1 MECKGCGAQI
11 DIRNAVNGVVECEY
25 CHRIETLAKTTN
37 DDAKHFLKM
46 GEHDLDS
53 CKFDEAYTAYK
64 KASEYDG
71 REPQAYFGMAL
82 AEFNIQYIRDV
93 REEKD
98 PVTKELKK
106 VYKLQPICHEIN
118 EKKFI
123 DNKNYK
129 AAMLCASNEQRSEY
143 QRRANEIDYIKQ
155 EFNELKK
162 QGIDY
167 DCFICVK
174 VTDEQKNRTKDYTI
188 ADDMYTYL
196 KDKGCNPFFS
206 EREIKNRTG
215 ADYEAMILYALYT
228 SECMIVVCG
237 NEEYLQTPWVKNEY
251 TRFISLINDEQKE
264 RDAITIAFDG
274 KPIEKL
280 PGRNGKL
287 QGIDMKGFGAS
298 ERVLDFVQTHTPEA
312 QERRKQANERK
323 QREEERIKQQLEE
336 LKAQQDAAREELER
350 KLASVQ
356 SGGTAAQPTGG
367 ATVYSLLVRA
377 KQFLNDGDFNNAR
390 QYCNRILDIE
400 PENSDAWFLLLL
412 IENRVM
418 PTDKYL
424 SIVDG
429 LHAADDVDKLLNS
442 QQYKN
447 TKKYAGSDSR
457 LIAVEKALT
466 EKRAQLIERARIER
480 ERREKEE
487 MEIRERNELA
497 ERRSR
502 VQSQFDDAKR
512 SLDSARYTIFDYE
525 KETECG
531 KEEYIN
537 SRVEQEKY
545 EWVNGKRGAVVSLI
559 GFVILVCAAIILSMS
574 VTDSEMVGAMIL
586 SFVMIGIGFLAN
598 LIGLYVMLKDG
609 DFGGCFVLLWYFP
622 IVPIWGPICA
632 MRTFYKARVW
642 KKKRKIDLANEYE
655 HKIAKIQQLRLKI
668 PQMEKEVD
676 DISIQLNKMQ

>member
-11 DIRNAVNGVVECEY
+11 DIRNAVNGVVECTY

-64 KASEYDG
+64 KASEYDN

-129 AAMLCASNEQRSEY
+129 AAMLCASNEQRNEY

-162 QGIDY
+162 QGLDY

-174 VTDEQKNRTKDYTI
+174 VKDEQDNRTKDYTI
-188 ADDMYTYL
+188 ADDMYMYL
-196 KDKGCNPFFS
+196 KDRGFNPFFS

-215 ADYEAMILYALYT
+215 VDYEAMILYALYT

-367 ATVYSLLVRA
+367 ATVQSLLVRA
-377 KQFLNDGDFNNAR
+377 KQFLMNRDFNNAKS
-390 QYCNRILDIE
+390 YCDRVLDID
-400 PENSDAWFLLLL
+400 PENADAWFYSLLVA
-412 IENRVM
+412 NSV
-418 PTDKYL
+418 
-424 SIVDG
+424 S
-429 LHAADDVDKLLNS
+429 DVDNYITEIMKT
-442 QQYKN
+442 KPN
-447 TKKYAGSDSR
+447 TVAINIFRDSAAYINFQRYAPND
-457 LIAVEKALT
+457 A
-466 EKRAQLIERARIER
+466 RARDLQAALSER
-480 ERREKEE
+480 YDEFAAAEAEAARQAAEQWKENERQAAVRAKK
-487 MEIRERNELA
+487 MKKWKVVLVFSSISLVVGILIFLLCIAMSFIGALLSNAITDNAFYAFFNE
-497 ERRSR
+497 
-502 VQSQFDDAKR
+502 QP
-512 SLDSARYTIFDYE
+512 I
-525 KETECG
+525 G
-531 KEEYIN
+531 
-537 SRVEQEKY
+537 
-545 EWVNGKRGAVVSLI
+545 WVIMFGMMII
-559 GFVILVCAAIILSMS
+559 G
-574 VTDSEMVGAMIL
+574 
-586 SFVMIGIGFLAN
+586 GIGL
-598 LIGLYVMLKDG
+598 G
-609 DFGGCFVLLWYFP
+609 
-622 IVPIWGPICA
+622 
-632 MRTFYKARVW
+632 
-642 KKKRKIDLANEYE
+642 
-655 HKIAKIQQLRLKI
+655 
-668 PQMEKEVD
+668 
-676 DISIQLNKMQ
+676 ISIKKTS

>member
-11 DIRNAVNGVVECEY
+11 DIRNAVNGVVECTY
-25 CHRIETLAKTTN
+25 CHRIELLAKTTN

-64 KASEYDG
+64 KASEYDN

-129 AAMLCASNEQRSEY
+129 AAMLCASNEQRNEY

-162 QGIDY
+162 QGLDY

-174 VTDEQKNRTKDYTI
+174 VKDEQDNRTKDYTI
-188 ADDMYTYL
+188 ADDMYMYL
-196 KDKGCNPFFS
+196 KDRGFNPFFS

-215 ADYEAMILYALYT
+215 VDYEAMILYALYT

-367 ATVYSLLVRA
+367 ATVQSLLVRA
-377 KQFLNDGDFNNAR
+377 KQFLMNRDFNNAKS
-390 QYCNRILDIE
+390 YCDRVLDID
-400 PENSDAWFLLLL
+400 PENADAWFYSLLVA
-412 IENRVM
+412 NSV
-418 PTDKYL
+418 
-424 SIVDG
+424 S
-429 LHAADDVDKLLNS
+429 DVDNYITEIMKT
-442 QQYKN
+442 KPN
-447 TKKYAGSDSR
+447 TVAINIFRDSAAYINFQRYAPND
-457 LIAVEKALT
+457 A
-466 EKRAQLIERARIER
+466 RARDLQAALSERYDEFAAAEAEAARQAAEQWKENERQAAVRAKKMKKWKVVLVFSSISLVVGILIFLLCIAMSFIEALLANA
-480 ERREKEE
+480 
-487 MEIRERNELA
+487 ITDNAFYAFFNE
-497 ERRSR
+497 
-502 VQSQFDDAKR
+502 QP
-512 SLDSARYTIFDYE
+512 I
-525 KETECG
+525 G
-531 KEEYIN
+531 
-537 SRVEQEKY
+537 
-545 EWVNGKRGAVVSLI
+545 WVIMFGMMII
-559 GFVILVCAAIILSMS
+559 G
-574 VTDSEMVGAMIL
+574 
-586 SFVMIGIGFLAN
+586 GIGL
-598 LIGLYVMLKDG
+598 G
-609 DFGGCFVLLWYFP
+609 
-622 IVPIWGPICA
+622 
-632 MRTFYKARVW
+632 
-642 KKKRKIDLANEYE
+642 
-655 HKIAKIQQLRLKI
+655 
-668 PQMEKEVD
+668 
-676 DISIQLNKMQ
+676 ISIKKTS

>member
-11 DIRNAVNGVVECEY
+11 DIRNAVNGVVECTY
-25 CHRIETLAKTTN
+25 CHRIELLAKTTN

-64 KASEYDG
+64 KASEYDN

-129 AAMLCASNEQRSEY
+129 AAMLCASNEQRNEY

-162 QGIDY
+162 QGLDY

-174 VTDEQKNRTKDYTI
+174 VKDEQDNRTKDYTI
-188 ADDMYTYL
+188 ADDMYMYL
-196 KDKGCNPFFS
+196 KDRGFNPFFS

-215 ADYEAMILYALYT
+215 VDYEAMILYALYT

-367 ATVYSLLVRA
+367 ATVQSLLVRA
-377 KQFLNDGDFNNAR
+377 KQFLMNRDFNNAKS
-390 QYCNRILDIE
+390 YCDRVLDID
-400 PENSDAWFLLLL
+400 PENADAWFYSLLVA
-412 IENRVM
+412 NSV
-418 PTDKYL
+418 
-424 SIVDG
+424 S
-429 LHAADDVDKLLNS
+429 DVDNYITEIMKT
-442 QQYKN
+442 KPN
-447 TKKYAGSDSR
+447 TVAINIFRDSAAYINFQRYAPND
-457 LIAVEKALT
+457 A
-466 EKRAQLIERARIER
+466 RARDLQAALSERYNEFAAAEAEAARQAAEQWKENERQAAVRAKKMKKWKVVLVFSSISLVVGILIFLLCIAMSFIEALLANA
-480 ERREKEE
+480 
-487 MEIRERNELA
+487 ITDNAFYAFFNE
-497 ERRSR
+497 
-502 VQSQFDDAKR
+502 QP
-512 SLDSARYTIFDYE
+512 I
-525 KETECG
+525 G
-531 KEEYIN
+531 
-537 SRVEQEKY
+537 
-545 EWVNGKRGAVVSLI
+545 WVIMFGMMII
-559 GFVILVCAAIILSMS
+559 G
-574 VTDSEMVGAMIL
+574 
-586 SFVMIGIGFLAN
+586 GIGL
-598 LIGLYVMLKDG
+598 G
-609 DFGGCFVLLWYFP
+609 
-622 IVPIWGPICA
+622 
-632 MRTFYKARVW
+632 
-642 KKKRKIDLANEYE
+642 
-655 HKIAKIQQLRLKI
+655 
-668 PQMEKEVD
+668 
-676 DISIQLNKMQ
+676 ISIKKTS

>member
-11 DIRNAVNGVVECEY
+11 DIRNAVNGVVECTY
-25 CHRIETLAKTTN
+25 CHRIELLAKTTN

-64 KASEYDG
+64 KASEYDN

-129 AAMLCASNEQRSEY
+129 AAMLCASNEQRNEY

-162 QGIDY
+162 QGLDY

-174 VTDEQKNRTKDYTI
+174 VKDEQDNRTKDYTI
-188 ADDMYTYL
+188 ADDMYMYL
-196 KDKGCNPFFS
+196 KDRGFNPFFS

-215 ADYEAMILYALYT
+215 VDYEAMILYALYT

-367 ATVYSLLVRA
+367 ATVQSLLVRA
-377 KQFLNDGDFNNAR
+377 KQFLMNRDFNNAKS
-390 QYCNRILDIE
+390 YCDRVLDID
-400 PENSDAWFLLLL
+400 PENADAWFYSLLVA
-412 IENRVM
+412 NSV
-418 PTDKYL
+418 
-424 SIVDG
+424 S
-429 LHAADDVDKLLNS
+429 DVDNYITEIMKT
-442 QQYKN
+442 KPN
-447 TKKYAGSDSR
+447 TVAINIFRDSAAYINFQRYAPND
-457 LIAVEKALT
+457 A
-466 EKRAQLIERARIER
+466 RARDLQAALSER
-480 ERREKEE
+480 YDEFAAAEAEAARQAAEQWKENERQAAVRAKK
-487 MEIRERNELA
+487 MKKWKVVLVFSSISLVVGILIFLLCIAMSFIGALLSNAITDNAFYAFFNE
-497 ERRSR
+497 
-502 VQSQFDDAKR
+502 QP
-512 SLDSARYTIFDYE
+512 I
-525 KETECG
+525 G
-531 KEEYIN
+531 
-537 SRVEQEKY
+537 
-545 EWVNGKRGAVVSLI
+545 WVIMFGMMII
-559 GFVILVCAAIILSMS
+559 G
-574 VTDSEMVGAMIL
+574 
-586 SFVMIGIGFLAN
+586 GIGL
-598 LIGLYVMLKDG
+598 G
-609 DFGGCFVLLWYFP
+609 
-622 IVPIWGPICA
+622 
-632 MRTFYKARVW
+632 
-642 KKKRKIDLANEYE
+642 
-655 HKIAKIQQLRLKI
+655 
-668 PQMEKEVD
+668 
-676 DISIQLNKMQ
+676 ISIKKTS

>member
-11 DIRNAVNGVVECEY
+11 DIRNAVNGVVECTY

-64 KASEYDG
+64 KASEYDN

-129 AAMLCASNEQRSEY
+129 AAMLCASNEQRNEY

-162 QGIDY
+162 QGLDY

-174 VTDEQKNRTKDYTI
+174 VKDEQDNRTKDYTI
-188 ADDMYTYL
+188 ADDMYMYL
-196 KDKGCNPFFS
+196 KDRGFNPFFS

-215 ADYEAMILYALYT
+215 VDYEAMILYALYT

-367 ATVYSLLVRA
+367 ATVQSLLVRA
-377 KQFLNDGDFNNAR
+377 KQFLMNRDFNNAKS
-390 QYCNRILDIE
+390 YCDRVLDID
-400 PENSDAWFLLLL
+400 PENADAWFYSLLVA
-412 IENRVM
+412 NSV
-418 PTDKYL
+418 
-424 SIVDG
+424 S
-429 LHAADDVDKLLNS
+429 DVDNYITEIMKT
-442 QQYKN
+442 KPN
-447 TKKYAGSDSR
+447 TVAINIFRDSAAYINFQRYAPND
-457 LIAVEKALT
+457 A
-466 EKRAQLIERARIER
+466 RARDLQAALSERYDEFAAAEAEAARQAAEQWKENERQAAVRAKKMKKWKVVLVFSSISLVVGILIFLLCIAMSFIEALLANA
-480 ERREKEE
+480 
-487 MEIRERNELA
+487 ITDNAFYAFFNE
-497 ERRSR
+497 
-502 VQSQFDDAKR
+502 QP
-512 SLDSARYTIFDYE
+512 I
-525 KETECG
+525 G
-531 KEEYIN
+531 
-537 SRVEQEKY
+537 
-545 EWVNGKRGAVVSLI
+545 WVIMFGMMII
-559 GFVILVCAAIILSMS
+559 G
-574 VTDSEMVGAMIL
+574 
-586 SFVMIGIGFLAN
+586 GIGL
-598 LIGLYVMLKDG
+598 G
-609 DFGGCFVLLWYFP
+609 
-622 IVPIWGPICA
+622 
-632 MRTFYKARVW
+632 
-642 KKKRKIDLANEYE
+642 
-655 HKIAKIQQLRLKI
+655 
-668 PQMEKEVD
+668 
-676 DISIQLNKMQ
+676 ISIKKTS